1 MALTD
6 LAIRHAR
13 PLGKAYR
20 LSDCHGLYIQVNPS
34 GSKLWY
40 LKFRFGNKENR
51 MALGPY
57 PLISL
62 ALAREKQADI
72 RRLILEGINPAEKR
86 REEKRGG
93 EPLYTFESVAREWVS
108 SNVNWS
114 AEHMKRVLRYFE
126 LYVFPTNG
134 SCDITKMKVKDLL
147 VPIKEVEKAGKLDV
161 ASRLQQR
168 TACVMRYAVQNGIID
183 HNPASDLTGAVST
196 PKVRHHPALDLNLI
210 PDFLDRIDDY
220 KGRQLTQLAVKLAL
234 LLFIRSSELR
244 FARWDEIDLH
254 NAMWTI
260 PAEREPI
267 PGVKY
272 SARGAK
278 MHSPH
283 LVPLSRQAIE
293 LLHEVRQHCR
303 PGTEL
308 VFPGD
313 HNYRK
318 PMSEN
323 TINKA
328 LRVMGYDTQ
337 KDVCGHGFRTM
348 ACSALVES
356 GLWSSDAVERQMSH
370 QERKRVRAAYIHK
383 AQHLEERR
391 EMMQW
396 WADYLDANRF
406 RHVVPYGFKKSPG
419 GALDHMSFQERND
432 RQLEELKARILA
444 DSEWLTASE
453 LSAKAGFRS
462 ADPEA
467 GPKGWKAAGKIFSLK
482 VDGEDLYP
490 DYVLDEK
497 MRPLKV
503 VRLILSLF
511 KERKTP
517 WGLAI
522 WFGSANRRLRGG
534 KPKDLLISKSE
545 LVLLAAQ
552 DEVESR
558 NAGIY
563 ID

>member
-51 MALGPY
+51 IALGPY

-62 ALAREKQADI
+62 AMAREKQADI
-72 RRLILEGINPAEKR
+72 RRLILEGVNPAEKR

-93 EPLYTFESVAREWVS
+93 EPLHTFESVAREWVS

-114 AEHMKRVLRYFE
+114 AEHKKRVLRYFE

-168 TACVMRYAVQNGIID
+168 TACVMRYAVQNGVID
-183 HNPASDLTGAVST
+183 HNPAPDLTGAVST
-196 PKVRHHPALDLNLI
+196 AKVRHHPALDLHLI
-210 PDFLDRIDDY
+210 PDFLERIDCY
-220 KGRQLTQLAVKLAL
+220 KGRKLTQLTVKLTL

-244 FARWDEIDLH
+244 FARWDEIDLD

-267 PGVKY
+267 PDVKH
-272 SARGAK
+272 SERGAK
-278 MHSPH
+278 MHTPH
-283 LVPLSRQAIE
+283 LVPLSRQAID
-293 LLHEVRQHCR
+293 LLKEMKQYCR
-303 PGTEL
+303 PETKL

-348 ACSALVES
+348 ACSSLVES

-406 RHVVPYGFKKSPG
+406 RHVVPYGFKKPPG
-419 GALDHMSFQERND
+419 GALDNMSFQERND
-432 RQLEELKARILA
+432 RQLEELKARILD
-444 DSEWLTASE
+444 DSVWLTGSE

-490 DYVLDEK
+490 DYALDEK

-534 KPKDLLISKSE
+534 KPKDLLVSKSE

-552 DEVESR
+552 DEVES
-558 NAGIY
+558 GEI
-563 ID
+563 

>member
-57 PLISL
+57 PLVSL

-114 AEHMKRVLRYFE
+114 AEHKKRVLRYFE

-210 PDFLDRIDDY
+210 PDFLERVDDF
-220 KGRQLTQLAVKLAL
+220 KGRKLTQLAVKLAL

-244 FARWDEIDLH
+244 FARWNEIDLR

-328 LRVMGYDTQ
+328 LRMMGYDTQ

-462 ADPEA
+462 ADPDT

-522 WFGSANRRLRGG
+522 WFGSAKRRLRGA

-545 LVLLAAQ
+545 LVLMAAEE
-552 DEVESR
+552 EVELGD
-558 NAGIY
+558 AGI
-563 ID
+563 

>member
-6 LAIRHAR
+6 RAIVHAK
-13 PLGKAYR
+13 PCGKPYK
-20 LSDCHGLYIQVNPS
+20 LSDSHGLYLLFNPN
-34 GSKLWY
+34 GSKRWY
-40 LKFRFGNKENR
+40 IKYRFVNKEKKL
-51 MALGPY
+51 ALGPY
-57 PLISL
+57 PLLTL
-62 ALAREKQADI
+62 AQAR
-72 RRLILEGINPAEKR
+72 RM
-86 REEKRGG
+86 REEAQLLLISGIDPSAHRKAERLAITP
-93 EPLYTFESVAREWVS
+93 EHTFESVAREWVT

-114 AEHMKRVLRYFE
+114 AEHKKRVLRYFE

-210 PDFLDRIDDY
+210 PDFLERIDDY

-293 LLHEVRQHCR
+293 LLHEVQQHCR

-432 RQLEELKARILA
+432 RQLEELKARILS
-444 DSEWLTASE
+444 DSDWLTASE

-462 ADPEA
+462 ADPEV

-490 DYVLDEK
+490 DYALDEK

-545 LVLLAAQ
+545 LVLMAAQ
-552 DEVESR
+552 DEVESWASSKR
-558 NAGIY
+558 FI
-563 ID
+563 

>member
-20 LSDCHGLYIQVNPS
+20 LSDCHGLYLQVNPS

-62 ALAREKQADI
+62 ALAREKQAEI
-72 RRLILEGINPAEKR
+72 RRLILEGVNPAEKR

-114 AEHMKRVLRYFE
+114 AEHKKRVLRYFE

-134 SCDITKMKVKDLL
+134 SCDITKLKVKDLL
-147 VPIKEVEKAGKLDV
+147 VPIKAVEKAGKLDV

-196 PKVRHHPALDLNLI
+196 PKVRHHPALDLHLI
-210 PDFLDRIDDY
+210 PDFLERIDDY
-220 KGRQLTQLAVKLAL
+220 KGRKLTQLAVKLAL

-244 FARWDEIDLH
+244 FARWDEIDME

-260 PAEREPI
+260 PAERKPI

-278 MHSPH
+278 MRFPH
-283 LVPLSRQAIE
+283 LVPLSHQAIE
-293 LLHEVRQHCR
+293 LLKEVKQHCR

-313 HNYRK
+313 HDYRK

-383 AQHLEERR
+383 AQHLDERR

-419 GALDHMSFQERND
+419 GAFDHMSFQERND

-444 DSEWLTASE
+444 DSDWLTASE

-482 VDGEDLYP
+482 VYGEDLYP

-497 MRPLKV
+497 ARPLKV

-517 WGLAI
+517 
-522 WFGSANRRLRGG
+522 
-534 KPKDLLISKSE
+534 
-545 LVLLAAQ
+545 
-552 DEVESR
+552 
-558 NAGIY
+558 
-563 ID
+563 

>member
-6 LAIRHAR
+6 RAIVHAK
-13 PLGKAYR
+13 PCGKPYK
-20 LSDCHGLYIQVNPS
+20 LSDSHGLYLLVNPN
-34 GSKLWY
+34 GSKRWY
-40 LKFRFGNKENR
+40 IKYRFVNKEKKL
-51 MALGPY
+51 ALGPY
-57 PLISL
+57 PLLTL
-62 ALAREKQADI
+62 AQAR
-72 RRLILEGINPAEKR
+72 RM
-86 REEKRGG
+86 REEAQLLLISGIDPSAHRKAERLAITP
-93 EPLYTFESVAREWVS
+93 EHTFESVAREWVT

-114 AEHMKRVLRYFE
+114 AEHKKRVLRYFE

-210 PDFLDRIDDY
+210 PDFLERIDDY

-293 LLHEVRQHCR
+293 LLHEVQQHCR

-432 RQLEELKARILA
+432 RQLEELKARILS
-444 DSEWLTASE
+444 DSDWLTASE

-462 ADPEA
+462 ADPEV

-490 DYVLDEK
+490 DYALDEK

-545 LVLLAAQ
+545 LVLMAAQ
-552 DEVESR
+552 DEVESWASSKR
-558 NAGIY
+558 FI
-563 ID
+563 

>member
-86 REEKRGG
+86 REDKRGG

-108 SNVNWS
+108 SNINWS

-134 SCDITKMKVKDLL
+134 CCDITKLKVKDLL

-196 PKVRHHPALDLNLI
+196 SKVRHHPALDLHLI
-210 PDFLDRIDDY
+210 PDFLERIDDY
-220 KGRQLTQLAVKLAL
+220 KGRKLTQLTVKLAL

-244 FARWDEIDLH
+244 FGRWEEIDLD

-267 PGVKY
+267 PDVKY
-272 SARGAK
+272 SERGAK

-406 RHVVPYGFKKSPG
+406 RHVVPYGFG
-419 GALDHMSFQERND
+419 
-432 RQLEELKARILA
+432 
-444 DSEWLTASE
+444 
-453 LSAKAGFRS
+453 
-462 ADPEA
+462 
-467 GPKGWKAAGKIFSLK
+467 
-482 VDGEDLYP
+482 
-490 DYVLDEK
+490 
-497 MRPLKV
+497 
-503 VRLILSLF
+503 
-511 KERKTP
+511 RK
-517 WGLAI
+517 
-522 WFGSANRRLRGG
+522 
-534 KPKDLLISKSE
+534 
-545 LVLLAAQ
+545 
-552 DEVESR
+552 
-558 NAGIY
+558 
-563 ID
+563 

>member
-20 LSDCHGLYIQVNPS
+20 LSDCHGLYLQVNPS

-72 RRLILEGINPAEKR
+72 RRLILEGVNPAEKR

-114 AEHMKRVLRYFE
+114 AEHKKRVLRYFE

-134 SCDITKMKVKDLL
+134 HCDITKMKVKDLL

-196 PKVRHHPALDLNLI
+196 PKVRHHPALDLHLI
-210 PDFLDRIDDY
+210 PDFLERIDDY
-220 KGRQLTQLAVKLAL
+220 KGRKLTQLAVKLVL

-244 FARWDEIDLH
+244 FARRDEIDME

-260 PAEREPI
+260 PAERKPI

-278 MHSPH
+278 MRSPH
-283 LVPLSRQAIE
+283 LVPLSHQAIE
-293 LLHEVRQHCR
+293 LLKEVKQHCR

-313 HNYRK
+313 HDYRK

-337 KDVCGHGFRTM
+337 KEVCGHGFRTM

-383 AQHLEERR
+383 AQHLDERR

-462 ADPEA
+462 ADPDA

-497 MRPLKV
+497 ARPLKV

-522 WFGSANRRLRGG
+522 WFGSENRRLRGG

-552 DEVESR
+552 DEVES
-558 NAGIY
+558 GEI
-563 ID
+563 

>member
-6 LAIRHAR
+6 RAIVHAK
-13 PLGKAYR
+13 PCGKPYK
-20 LSDCHGLYIQVNPS
+20 LSDSHGLYLLVNPN
-34 GSKLWY
+34 GSKRWY
-40 LKFRFGNKENR
+40 IKYRFVNKEKKL
-51 MALGPY
+51 ALGPY
-57 PLISL
+57 PLLTL
-62 ALAREKQADI
+62 AQAR
-72 RRLILEGINPAEKR
+72 RM
-86 REEKRGG
+86 REEAQLLLISGIDPSAHRKAERLAITP
-93 EPLYTFESVAREWVS
+93 EHTFESVAREWVS

-114 AEHMKRVLRYFE
+114 VEHKKRVLRYFE

-134 SCDITKMKVKDLL
+134 SCDITKLKVKDLL

-210 PDFLDRIDDY
+210 PDFLERIDDY

-293 LLHEVRQHCR
+293 LLHEVQQHCR

-406 RHVVPYGFKKSPG
+406 RHVVPYGFKKPPG
-419 GALDHMSFQERND
+419 DTLDHISFQERND
-432 RQLEELKARILA
+432 RQLETLKSQIQE
-444 DSEWLTASE
+444 DSVWLTASE

-462 ADPEA
+462 ADPDA

-490 DYVLDEK
+490 DYALDEK

-534 KPKDLLISKSE
+534 RPKDLLISKSE

-552 DEVESR
+552 DEVES
-558 NAGIY
+558 GE
-563 ID
+563 

>member
-13 PLGKAYR
+13 PLSKAYR

-114 AEHMKRVLRYFE
+114 AEHKKRVLRYFE

-210 PDFLDRIDDY
+210 PDFLERVDDF
-220 KGRQLTQLAVKLAL
+220 KGRKLTQLAVKLAL

-244 FARWDEIDLH
+244 FARWDEIDLR

-328 LRVMGYDTQ
+328 LRMMGYDTQ

-462 ADPEA
+462 ADPDT

-522 WFGSANRRLRGG
+522 WFGSANRRLRGA

-545 LVLLAAQ
+545 LVLMAAEE
-552 DEVESR
+552 EVELGD
-558 NAGIY
+558 AGI
-563 ID
+563 

>member
-6 LAIRHAR
+6 RAIVHAK
-13 PLGKAYR
+13 PCGKPYK
-20 LSDCHGLYIQVNPS
+20 LSDSHGLYLLVNPN
-34 GSKLWY
+34 GSKRWY
-40 LKFRFGNKENR
+40 IKYRFVNKEKKL
-51 MALGPY
+51 ALGPY
-57 PLISL
+57 PLLTL
-62 ALAREKQADI
+62 AQAR
-72 RRLILEGINPAEKR
+72 RM
-86 REEKRGG
+86 REEAQLLLISGIDPSAHRKAERLAITP
-93 EPLYTFESVAREWVS
+93 EHTFESVAREWVT

-114 AEHMKRVLRYFE
+114 AEHKKRVLRYFE

-134 SCDITKMKVKDLL
+134 HCDITKMKVKDLL

-210 PDFLDRIDDY
+210 PDFLERIDDY

-293 LLHEVRQHCR
+293 LLHEVQQHCR

-356 GLWSSDAVERQMSH
+356 GLWSSDVVERQMSH

-406 RHVVPYGFKKSPG
+406 RHVMPYGFKKSPG

-462 ADPEA
+462 ADPDA

-511 KERKTP
+511 KERKMP

-522 WFGSANRRLRGG
+522 WFGSANRRLKGG
-534 KPKDLLISKSE
+534 RPKDLLVSKSE

-552 DEVESR
+552 DEVES
-558 NAGIY
+558 GE
-563 ID
+563 

>member
-6 LAIRHAR
+6 RAIVHAK
-13 PLGKAYR
+13 PCGKPYK
-20 LSDCHGLYIQVNPS
+20 LSDSHGLYLLVNPN
-34 GSKLWY
+34 GSKRWY
-40 LKFRFGNKENR
+40 IKYRFVKKEKKL
-51 MALGPY
+51 ALGPY
-57 PLISL
+57 PLLTL
-62 ALAREKQADI
+62 AQAR
-72 RRLILEGINPAEKR
+72 RM
-86 REEKRGG
+86 REEAQLLLISGIDPSAHRKAERLAMTP
-93 EPLYTFESVAREWVS
+93 EHTFESVAREWVS

-114 AEHMKRVLRYFE
+114 VEHKKRVLRYFE
-126 LYVFPTNG
+126 LYVFPTTG

-278 MHSPH
+278 MRSPH
-283 LVPLSRQAIE
+283 LVPLSHQAIE

-545 LVLLAAQ
+545 LVLMAAQ
-552 DEVESR
+552 DEVESED
-558 NAGIY
+558 ADI
-563 ID
+563 

>member
-72 RRLILEGINPAEKR
+72 RRLILDGINPAEKR
-86 REEKRGG
+86 REDKRGG

-108 SNVNWS
+108 SNINWS

-134 SCDITKMKVKDLL
+134 SCDITKLKVKDLL

-196 PKVRHHPALDLNLI
+196 PKVRHRPALDLNLI
-210 PDFLDRIDDY
+210 PDFLERVDDF
-220 KGRQLTQLAVKLAL
+220 KGRKLTQLAVKLAL

-244 FARWDEIDLH
+244 FARWDEIDLR

-278 MHSPH
+278 MRSPH
-283 LVPLSRQAIE
+283 LVPLSHQAIE
-293 LLHEVRQHCR
+293 LLREVRQHCR

-356 GLWSSDAVERQMSH
+356 GQWSSDAVERQMSH

-419 GALDHMSFQERND
+419 GVLDHMSFQERND

-534 KPKDLLISKSE
+534 KPKDLLVLKSE
-545 LVLLAAQ
+545 LVLMAAQ
-552 DEVESR
+552 DEVEL
-558 NAGIY
+558 GE
-563 ID
+563 

>member
-1 MALTD
+1 M
-6 LAIRHAR
+6 
-13 PLGKAYR
+13 G
-20 LSDCHGLYIQVNPS
+20 
-34 GSKLWY
+34 
-40 LKFRFGNKENR
+40 
-51 MALGPY
+51 
-57 PLISL
+57 
-62 ALAREKQADI
+62 
-72 RRLILEGINPAEKR
+72 
-86 REEKRGG
+86 
-93 EPLYTFESVAREWVS
+93 S

-114 AEHMKRVLRYFE
+114 VEHKKRVLRYFE

-196 PKVRHHPALDLNLI
+196 PKVRHHPALDLNFI
-210 PDFLDRIDDY
+210 PDFLERIDDF
-220 KGRQLTQLAVKLAL
+220 KGRKLTQLAVKLAL

-254 NAMWTI
+254 NSMWTI
-260 PAEREPI
+260 PAEHEPI

-278 MHSPH
+278 MRSPH
-283 LVPLSRQAIE
+283 LVPLSHQAIE
-293 LLHEVRQHCR
+293 LLREVRQHCR

-356 GLWSSDAVERQMSH
+356 GQWSSDAVERQMSH

-444 DSEWLTASE
+444 DSEWLTGSE

-462 ADPEA
+462 AAPDA

-511 KERKTP
+511 KERKTS

-522 WFGSANRRLRGG
+522 WFGSVNRRLRGG

-545 LVLLAAQ
+545 LVLMAAQ
-552 DEVESR
+552 DEVESGEISPLSFNSFFFKILR
-558 NAGIY
+558 YSGVSVI
-563 ID
+563 IR

>member
-1 MALTD
+1 
-6 LAIRHAR
+6 
-13 PLGKAYR
+13 
-20 LSDCHGLYIQVNPS
+20 
-34 GSKLWY
+34 
-40 LKFRFGNKENR
+40 
-51 MALGPY
+51 
-57 PLISL
+57 
-62 ALAREKQADI
+62 
-72 RRLILEGINPAEKR
+72 
-86 REEKRGG
+86 
-93 EPLYTFESVAREWVS
+93 
-108 SNVNWS
+108 
-114 AEHMKRVLRYFE
+114 
-126 LYVFPTNG
+126 
-134 SCDITKMKVKDLL
+134 
-147 VPIKEVEKAGKLDV
+147 
-161 ASRLQQR
+161 
-168 TACVMRYAVQNGIID
+168 MRYVVQNGIID
-183 HNPASDLTGAVST
+183 HTPASDLTGAVPT

-210 PDFLDRIDDY
+210 PDFLERIDDY
-220 KGRQLTQLAVKLAL
+220 KGRKLAQLVVELAL
-234 LLFIRSSELR
+234 LRFIHSSDLR
-244 FARWDEIDLH
+244 FARWDEIDLRK
-254 NAMWTI
+254 AMWTI

-328 LRVMGYDTQ
+328 LRMMGYDTQ

-462 ADPEA
+462 ADPDT

-522 WFGSANRRLRGG
+522 WFGSANRRLRGA

-545 LVLLAAQ
+545 LVLMAAEE
-552 DEVESR
+552 EVELGD
-558 NAGIY
+558 AGI
-563 ID
+563 

>member
-93 EPLYTFESVAREWVS
+93 EPLYTFESVTREWVA
-108 SNVNWS
+108 SNVNWT
-114 AEHMKRVLRYFE
+114 AEHMKRVMRYFE

-210 PDFLDRIDDY
+210 PDFLERVDDF
-220 KGRQLTQLAVKLAL
+220 KGRKLTQLAVKLAL

-254 NAMWTI
+254 NVMWTI

-283 LVPLSRQAIE
+283 LVPLSHQAIE

-419 GALDHMSFQERND
+419 GAVDHMSFQERND
-432 RQLEELKARILA
+432 RQLEELKTSILA
-444 DSEWLTASE
+444 DSDWLTASE

-497 MRPLKV
+497 ARPLKV

-534 KPKDLLISKSE
+534 KPKDLLVSKSE
-545 LVLLAAQ
+545 LVLMAAQ
-552 DEVESR
+552 DEVES
-558 NAGIY
+558 GG
-563 ID
+563 

>member
-114 AEHMKRVLRYFE
+114 AEHKKRVLRYFE

-210 PDFLDRIDDY
+210 PDFLERVDDF
-220 KGRQLTQLAVKLAL
+220 KGRKLTQLAVKLAL

-244 FARWDEIDLH
+244 FARWDEIDLR

-278 MHSPH
+278 MRSPH
-283 LVPLSRQAIE
+283 LVPLSHQAIE

-419 GALDHMSFQERND
+419 GTLDHMSFQERND

-511 KERKTP
+511 KEHKTP

-522 WFGSANRRLRGG
+522 WFGSANRRLRGA
-534 KPKDLLISKSE
+534 KPKDLLVSKSE

-552 DEVESR
+552 DEVESEE
-558 NAGIY
+558 
-563 ID
+563 

>member
-6 LAIRHAR
+6 RAIVHAK
-13 PLGKAYR
+13 PCGKPYK
-20 LSDCHGLYIQVNPS
+20 LSDSHGLYLLVNPN
-34 GSKLWY
+34 GSKRWY
-40 LKFRFGNKENR
+40 IKYRFVNKEKKL
-51 MALGPY
+51 ALGPY
-57 PLISL
+57 PLLTL
-62 ALAREKQADI
+62 AQAR
-72 RRLILEGINPAEKR
+72 RM
-86 REEKRGG
+86 REEAQLLLISGIDPSAHRKAERLAITP
-93 EPLYTFESVAREWVS
+93 EHTFESVAREWVT

-114 AEHMKRVLRYFE
+114 AEHKKRVLRYFE

-210 PDFLDRIDDY
+210 PDFLERIDDY

-293 LLHEVRQHCR
+293 LLHEVQQHCR

-419 GALDHMSFQERND
+419 GTLDHMSFQERND
-432 RQLEELKARILA
+432 RQLEELKARILD
-444 DSEWLTASE
+444 DSDWLTASE

-534 KPKDLLISKSE
+534 KPKDLLVSKSE
-545 LVLLAAQ
+545 LILLAAQ
-552 DEVESR
+552 DEVES
-558 NAGIY
+558 GE
-563 ID
+563 

>member
-20 LSDCHGLYIQVNPS
+20 LPDCHGLYIQVNPS

-51 MALGPY
+51 MALGPC

-62 ALAREKQADI
+62 ALAREKQVDI
-72 RRLILEGINPAEKR
+72 RRLNLEGVNPAEKR

-114 AEHMKRVLRYFE
+114 AEHKKRVLRYFE

-134 SCDITKMKVKDLL
+134 SCGLTKMKVKDLL

-183 HNPASDLTGAVST
+183 HNPASNLTGAVST

-210 PDFLDRIDDY
+210 PDFLERVDDF
-220 KGRQLTQLAVKLAL
+220 KGRKLTQQAVKLAL

-260 PAEREPI
+260 SAEREPI

-272 SARGAK
+272 SACGAK
-278 MHSPH
+278 MRSPH
-283 LVPLSRQAIE
+283 LDPLSHQAIE
-293 LLHEVRQHCR
+293 LLLEVRQHCR

-356 GLWSSDAVERQMSH
+356 GLWSSDAVERQISH

-419 GALDHMSFQERND
+419 GALDHMSFQERNE

-467 GPKGWKAAGKIFSLK
+467 GPKGWKAIGKIFSLK

-490 DYVLDEK
+490 GYALDEK

-511 KERKTP
+511 MVRKTP
-517 WGLAI
+517 RGLAI

-534 KPKDLLISKSE
+534 RPKDLL
-545 LVLLAAQ
+545 V
-552 DEVESR
+552 
-558 NAGIY
+558 
-563 ID
+563 

>member
-13 PLGKAYR
+13 PLSKAYR

-62 ALAREKQADI
+62 ALAREKQAEI
-72 RRLILEGINPAEKR
+72 RRLILEGVNPAEKR

-93 EPLYTFESVAREWVS
+93 EPLHTFESVAREWVA

-114 AEHMKRVLRYFE
+114 AEHKKRVLRYFE

-196 PKVRHHPALDLNLI
+196 SKVRHHPALDLHLI
-210 PDFLDRIDDY
+210 PDFLERIDDY
-220 KGRQLTQLAVKLAL
+220 KGRKLTQLTVKLAL

-244 FARWDEIDLH
+244 FGRWEEIDLD

-267 PGVKY
+267 PDVKY
-272 SARGAK
+272 SERGAK

-283 LVPLSRQAIE
+283 LVPLSRQAIA
-293 LLHEVRQHCR
+293 LLKEMKQYCR

-313 HNYRK
+313 HDYRK

-337 KDVCGHGFRTM
+337 KDVCCHGFRTM

-356 GLWSSDAVERQMSH
+356 GLWSRDAVERQMSH

-383 AQHLEERR
+383 AQHLDERK

-406 RHVVPYGFKKSPG
+406 RHVVPYGFKKPQG
-419 GALDHMSFQERND
+419 GELDHMSFQERND

-444 DSEWLTASE
+444 DSNWLTASE

-462 ADPEA
+462 ADPDA

-534 KPKDLLISKSE
+534 KPKDLLVSKSE
-545 LVLLAAQ
+545 LVLMAAQ
-552 DEVESR
+552 DEVES
-558 NAGIY
+558 GEI
-563 ID
+563 

>member
-13 PLGKAYR
+13 PLDKAYR

-72 RRLILEGINPAEKR
+72 RRLILEGVNPAEKR
-86 REEKRGG
+86 REQKRGG

-108 SNVNWS
+108 SNINWS

-134 SCDITKMKVKDLL
+134 SCDITKLKVKDLL

-196 PKVRHHPALDLNLI
+196 SKVRHHPALDLHLI
-210 PDFLDRIDDY
+210 PDFMERIDDY
-220 KGRQLTQLAVKLAL
+220 KGRKLTQLTVKLSL

-244 FARWDEIDLH
+244 FGRWVEIDLD

-267 PGVKY
+267 PDVKY
-272 SARGAK
+272 SERGAK

-283 LVPLSRQAIE
+283 LVPLSRQAIV
-293 LLHEVRQHCR
+293 LLKEMKQYCR

-313 HNYRK
+313 HDYRK

-337 KDVCGHGFRTM
+337 KDVCCHGFRTM

-356 GLWSSDAVERQMSH
+356 GLWSRDAVERQMSH

-383 AQHLEERR
+383 AQHLDERK

-406 RHVVPYGFKKSPG
+406 RHVVPYDFKKTPG
-419 GALDHMSFQERND
+419 SAVDHMSFQDRND

-444 DSEWLTASE
+444 DSEWLTAFE

-462 ADPEA
+462 ADPDA

-497 MRPLKV
+497 ARPLKV

-511 KERKTP
+511 MERKTP

-522 WFGSANRRLRGG
+522 WFGSANRRLRGE
-534 KPKDLLISKSE
+534 KPKDLLVSKSE
-545 LVLLAAQ
+545 LVLMAVQ
-552 DEVESR
+552 DEMALGEQT
-558 NAGIY
+558 
-563 ID
+563 

>member
-13 PLGKAYR
+13 PLSKAYR

-114 AEHMKRVLRYFE
+114 AEHKKRVLRYFE

-134 SCDITKMKVKDLL
+134 SCDITKMKVKELL

-210 PDFLDRIDDY
+210 PDFLERVDDF
-220 KGRQLTQLAVKLAL
+220 KGRKLTQLAVKLAL

-244 FARWDEIDLH
+244 FARWDEIDLR

-278 MHSPH
+278 MRSPH
-283 LVPLSRQAIE
+283 LVPLSHQAIE
-293 LLHEVRQHCR
+293 LLHEVQQHCR

-370 QERKRVRAAYIHK
+370 RERKRVRAAYIHK

-432 RQLEELKARILA
+432 RQLEELKARILE
-444 DSEWLTASE
+444 DSVWLTASE

-522 WFGSANRRLRGG
+522 WFGSANRRLRGA
-534 KPKDLLISKSE
+534 KPKDLLVSKSE
-545 LVLLAAQ
+545 LVLMAAQ
-552 DEVESR
+552 DE
-558 NAGIY
+558 
-563 ID
+563 D

>member
-72 RRLILEGINPAEKR
+72 RRLILEGVNPAEKR

-93 EPLYTFESVAREWVS
+93 EPLYTFESVARDWVS

-114 AEHMKRVLRYFE
+114 AEHKKRVLRYFE

-196 PKVRHHPALDLNLI
+196 PKVRHHPALDLHLI
-210 PDFLDRIDDY
+210 PDFLERIDDY
-220 KGRQLTQLAVKLAL
+220 KGRKLTQLAVKLAL

-244 FARWDEIDLH
+244 FARWDEIDME

-260 PAEREPI
+260 PAERKPI

-278 MHSPH
+278 MRSPH
-283 LVPLSRQAIE
+283 LVPLSHQAIE
-293 LLHEVRQHCR
+293 LLKEVKQHYR

-313 HNYRK
+313 HDYRK

-383 AQHLEERR
+383 AQHLDERR

-462 ADPEA
+462 ADPDA

-522 WFGSANRRLRGG
+522 WFGSANRRLRGA
-534 KPKDLLISKSE
+534 KPKDLLVSKSE

-552 DEVESR
+552 DEVASG

>member
-51 MALGPY
+51 MTLGPY

-114 AEHMKRVLRYFE
+114 VEHKKRVLRYFE

-196 PKVRHHPALDLNLI
+196 PKVRHHPALDLNFI
-210 PDFLDRIDDY
+210 PDFLERVDDF
-220 KGRQLTQLAVKLAL
+220 KGRKLTQLAVKLAL

-254 NAMWTI
+254 NSMWTI

-272 SARGAK
+272 SAHGAK
-278 MHSPH
+278 MRSPH
-283 LVPLSRQAIE
+283 LVPLSHQAIE
-293 LLHEVRQHCR
+293 LLREVRQHCR

-462 ADPEA
+462 ADPDA

-497 MRPLKV
+497 ARPLKV

-522 WFGSANRRLRGG
+522 WFGSANRRLRGA
-534 KPKDLLISKSE
+534 KPKDLLVSKSE

-552 DEVESR
+552 DEVES
-558 NAGIY
+558 GE
-563 ID
+563 

>member
-6 LAIRHAR
+6 RAIVHAK
-13 PLGKAYR
+13 PCGKPYK
-20 LSDCHGLYIQVNPS
+20 LSDSHGFYLLVNPN
-34 GSKLWY
+34 GSKRWY
-40 LKFRFGNKENR
+40 IKYRFVNKEKKL
-51 MALGPY
+51 ALGPY
-57 PLISL
+57 PLLTL
-62 ALAREKQADI
+62 AQAR
-72 RRLILEGINPAEKR
+72 RM
-86 REEKRGG
+86 REEAQLLLISGIDPSAHRKAERLAVTP
-93 EPLYTFESVAREWVS
+93 EHTFESVAREWVS

-114 AEHMKRVLRYFE
+114 AEHKKRVLRYFE

-244 FARWDEIDLH
+244 FARWDEIDLR

-293 LLHEVRQHCR
+293 LLHEVRQRCR

-308 VFPGD
+308 VLPGD

-356 GLWSSDAVERQMSH
+356 GLWSSDAVERQMSQ

-406 RHVVPYGFKKSPG
+406 RHVVPYGFKKPLG
-419 GALDHMSFQERND
+419 ETLDHISFQERND
-432 RQLEELKARILA
+432 RQLETLKSQILE
-444 DSEWLTASE
+444 DSVWLTASE

-462 ADPEA
+462 ADPDA

-545 LVLLAAQ
+545 LVLMAAQ
-552 DEVESR
+552 DEVES
-558 NAGIY
+558 GE
-563 ID
+563 

>member
-62 ALAREKQADI
+62 ALARGKQADI

-114 AEHMKRVLRYFE
+114 AEHKKRVLRYFE

-183 HNPASDLTGAVST
+183 HNPASDLTGAVSMA
-196 PKVRHHPALDLNLI
+196 KVRHHPALDLNLI
-210 PDFLDRIDDY
+210 PDFLERVDDF
-220 KGRQLTQLAVKLAL
+220 KGRKLTQLAVKLAL

-278 MHSPH
+278 MRSPH
-283 LVPLSRQAIE
+283 LVPLSHQTIE

-303 PGTEL
+303 LGTEL

-383 AQHLEERR
+383 AKHLDERK

-406 RHVVPYGFKKSPG
+406 RHVVPYGFKKLLG

-444 DSEWLTASE
+444 DSDWLTAAE

-503 VRLILSLF
+503 
-511 KERKTP
+511 
-517 WGLAI
+517 
-522 WFGSANRRLRGG
+522 
-534 KPKDLLISKSE
+534 ISRTRD
-545 LVLLAAQ
+545 VM
-552 DEVESR
+552 SR
-558 NAGIY
+558 
-563 ID
+563 

>member
-6 LAIRHAR
+6 RAIVHAK
-13 PLGKAYR
+13 PCGKPYK
-20 LSDCHGLYIQVNPS
+20 LSDSHGLYLLVNPN
-34 GSKLWY
+34 GSKRWY
-40 LKFRFGNKENR
+40 IKYRFVNKEKKL
-51 MALGPY
+51 ALGPY
-57 PLISL
+57 PLLTL
-62 ALAREKQADI
+62 AQAR
-72 RRLILEGINPAEKR
+72 RM
-86 REEKRGG
+86 REEAQLLLISGIDPSAHRKAERLAITP
-93 EPLYTFESVAREWVS
+93 EHTFESVAREWVT

-114 AEHMKRVLRYFE
+114 AEHKKRVLRYFE

-196 PKVRHHPALDLNLI
+196 PKARHHPALDLNLI
-210 PDFLDRIDDY
+210 PDFLERVDDF

-278 MHSPH
+278 MRSPH
-283 LVPLSRQAIE
+283 LVPLSHQAIE

-370 QERKRVRAAYIHK
+370 QERKRVRAAYIYK

-396 WADYLDANRF
+396 WADYLDANR
-406 RHVVPYGFKKSPG
+406 
-419 GALDHMSFQERND
+419 
-432 RQLEELKARILA
+432 
-444 DSEWLTASE
+444 
-453 LSAKAGFRS
+453 
-462 ADPEA
+462 
-467 GPKGWKAAGKIFSLK
+467 
-482 VDGEDLYP
+482 
-490 DYVLDEK
+490 EK
-497 MRPLKV
+497 MASSYNFAK
-503 VRLILSLF
+503 I
-511 KERKTP
+511 E
-517 WGLAI
+517 
-522 WFGSANRRLRGG
+522 
-534 KPKDLLISKSE
+534 D
-545 LVLLAAQ
+545 
-552 DEVESR
+552 
-558 NAGIY
+558 
-563 ID
+563 

>member
-62 ALAREKQADI
+62 ALARERQADI
-72 RRLILEGINPAEKR
+72 RRLILEGINQAEKR

-93 EPLYTFESVAREWVS
+93 EPLHTFESVARESVS

-114 AEHMKRVLRYFE
+114 AEHKKRVLRYFG

-196 PKVRHHPALDLNLI
+196 PKVSHHPALDLNLI
-210 PDFLDRIDDY
+210 PDFLERIDDY
-220 KGRQLTQLAVKLAL
+220 KGRQLTQLAVKLVL

-244 FARWDEIDLH
+244 FVRWDEIDLR

-278 MHSPH
+278 MRSPH
-283 LVPLSRQAIE
+283 LVPLSHQAIE
-293 LLHEVRQHCR
+293 LLHEVQQ
-303 PGTEL
+303 
-308 VFPGD
+308 FD
-313 HNYRK
+313 
-318 PMSEN
+318 
-323 TINKA
+323 
-328 LRVMGYDTQ
+328 
-337 KDVCGHGFRTM
+337 
-348 ACSALVES
+348 
-356 GLWSSDAVERQMSH
+356 GL
-370 QERKRVRAAYIHK
+370 
-383 AQHLEERR
+383 
-391 EMMQW
+391 
-396 WADYLDANRF
+396 
-406 RHVVPYGFKKSPG
+406 
-419 GALDHMSFQERND
+419 
-432 RQLEELKARILA
+432 
-444 DSEWLTASE
+444 
-453 LSAKAGFRS
+453 
-462 ADPEA
+462 
-467 GPKGWKAAGKIFSLK
+467 
-482 VDGEDLYP
+482 
-490 DYVLDEK
+490 
-497 MRPLKV
+497 
-503 VRLILSLF
+503 
-511 KERKTP
+511 
-517 WGLAI
+517 
-522 WFGSANRRLRGG
+522 
-534 KPKDLLISKSE
+534 
-545 LVLLAAQ
+545 
-552 DEVESR
+552 
-558 NAGIY
+558 
-563 ID
+563 